1 VFPKLKLS
9 GRFRAAFFV
18 SNLSSD
24 LVLYGLWAASVS
36 TVSVRNFVAWRL
48 ADLDCARSPHDK
60 VICGLLDCGQAA
72 QTGARR
78 QPSGFTKATHRKA
91 ISGQ

>member
-1 VFPKLKLS
+1 MFPKLKLS

-48 ADLDCARSPHDK
+48 ADLDCALAWRGKFSS
-60 VICGLLDCGQAA
+60 Q
-72 QTGARR
+72 
-78 QPSGFTKATHRKA
+78 
-91 ISGQ
+91 